1 VLFRIFCFVDFGFWF
16 LNKRLGKIIQ
26 QENEGLQEEVQILKN
41 KENNRVNPLKGVF
54 KVLSRGYAL
63 FWLLGIIL

>member
-1 VLFRIFCFVDFGFWF
+1 MLFSIFCFVDFGFWF

-54 KVLSRGYAL
+54 KVLATGCAL
-63 FWLLGIIL
+63 FWLFIIII

>member
-1 VLFRIFCFVDFGFWF
+1 
-16 LNKRLGKIIQ
+16 LGKIIQ

-54 KVLSRGYAL
+54 KVLSRGYVL

>member
-1 VLFRIFCFVDFGFWF
+1 
-16 LNKRLGKIIQ
+16 LGKIIQ

-54 KVLSRGYAL
+54 KVLATGCAL
-63 FWLLGIIL
+63 FWLFIIII

>member
-1 VLFRIFCFVDFGFWF
+1 M
-16 LNKRLGKIIQ
+16 GKIIQ

>member
-1 VLFRIFCFVDFGFWF
+1 MLYGIFCFQYLDRY
-16 LNKRLGKIIQ
+16 LNERLGKIIQ

-41 KENNRVNPLKGVF
+41 KENNRVNRLKGVF